1 MITSDAQEGALPPR
15 PAKRWRPSILLVLT
29 VLAAVAGAT
38 VLAYSPAASWLSA
51 YNQSLLVG
59 GYGDDVGAAAPGPAA
74 QLAEA
79 HRYNDAL
86 SSGALLAAHAN
97 VPEGDGVVEGGF
109 DYDSLLRA
117 PSGVMARIQIP
128 GIGVDLP
135 VYHGT
140 SQQTL
145 LRGAGHLEG
154 TSLPVGGEGT
164 HAIIT
169 AHRGLADATM
179 FTDLDRVE
187 IGDLFTVNTF
197 GEVLTYRVVDTRVVD
212 PADSTS
218 LRQEP
223 GRDLVTLVTCT
234 PLGINSHRILVTG
247 ERATPTPPEA
257 LDAATGPSEAPGF
270 PWWLLGYGGAL
281 AAIAGY
287 AWWAGRTRT
296 DRRGGAITNQ
306 RNTLPSGAGGT
317 SGCAAASDAARSGVM
332 RPFARGE
339 CVRSDSEVPR

>member
-1 MITSDAQEGALPPR
+1 MITSDSQEGALPPPPATHARREQRR
-15 PAKRWRPSILLVLT
+15 PSRRWRPSALLILT
-29 VLAAVAGAT
+29 VIAAVAGAT
-38 VLAYSPAASWLSA
+38 VLTYSPAASWLSS

-59 GYGDDVGAAAPGPAA
+59 DYGDDVDAAAPGPAA

-97 VPEGDGVVEGGF
+97 VPEGDGVIEGGF
-109 DYDSLLRA
+109 DYDNVLRT
-117 PSGVMARIQIP
+117 PSGVMSRIQIP

-140 SQQTL
+140 SEQTL

-154 TSLPVGGEGT
+154 TSLPIGGEST
-164 HAIIT
+164 HAVIT

-179 FTDLDRVE
+179 FTDLNRVE
-187 IGDLFTVNTF
+187 VGDLFTVNTF

-212 PADSTS
+212 PADTTS
-218 LRQEP
+218 IRQEA

-247 ERATPTPPEA
+247 ERATPTPPGA
-257 LDAATGPSEAPGF
+257 LEAATGPSEAPGF
-270 PWWLLGYGGAL
+270 PWWLLGYGAAL

-287 AWWAGRTRT
+287 AGWAGRTREAVPDARRRPIRH
-296 DRRGGAITNQ
+296 DRV
-306 RNTLPSGAGGT
+306 S
-317 SGCAAASDAARSGVM
+317 
-332 RPFARGE
+332 
-339 CVRSDSEVPR
+339 

>member
-1 MITSDAQEGALPPR
+1 MITRDAQQDALPSR
-15 PAKRWRPSILLVLT
+15 PATHARPEHRRESRRWRPSVLLILT
-29 VLAAVAGAT
+29 VIAAVAGAT
-38 VLAYSPAASWLSA
+38 VLTYSPAASWLSS

-59 GYGDDVGAAAPGPAA
+59 DYGDDVGAAAPGPEA
-74 QLAEA
+74 QIAEA

-86 SSGALLAAHAN
+86 SAGALLAAHAH
-97 VPEGDGVVEGGF
+97 VPVGDGVVDSGF
-109 DYDSLLRA
+109 VYDELLRTS
-117 PSGVMARIQIP
+117 SGVMSRVQIP

-140 SQQTL
+140 AAQTL

-154 TSLPVGGEGT
+154 TSLPIGGEST
-164 HAIIT
+164 HAVIT

-179 FTDLDRVE
+179 FTDLNRVE
-187 IGDLFTVNTF
+187 VGDLFTVNTF

-212 PADSTS
+212 PADTTS
-218 LRQEP
+218 IRQEA

-247 ERATPTPPEA
+247 ERTTPTPPAA
-257 LDAATGPSEAPGF
+257 LAAATAPSQAPGF

-287 AWWAGRTRT
+287 AWWAGQTKADRVERTY
-296 DRRGGAITNQ
+296 G
-306 RNTLPSGAGGT
+306 
-317 SGCAAASDAARSGVM
+317 DAPG
-332 RPFARGE
+332 
-339 CVRSDSEVPR
+339 